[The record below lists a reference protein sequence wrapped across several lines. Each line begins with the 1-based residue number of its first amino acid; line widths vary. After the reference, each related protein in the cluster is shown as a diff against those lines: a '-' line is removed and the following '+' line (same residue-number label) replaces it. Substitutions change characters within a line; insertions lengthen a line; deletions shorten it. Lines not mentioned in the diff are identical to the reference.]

1 MHLGAVSYDEFFE
14 AHICDIA
21 QTKTSKVK
29 KIAIVAGA
37 DRRCDFYLKLGDA
50 LALNA
55 NRPIHNPGEP
65 YYLFPELH
73 AVAQPSRKIGSYI
86 KSIYPVSDGGAV
98 KYTSVAVGD
107 LPAGLC
113 AGSIRPGVINTL
125 IASMPAELAVHTTGH
140 ELKNSQS
147 SIYEYVDAS
156 TPLCIPGA
164 LVIAGWPAPRRGTLG
179 GGVSPPSLR
188 SLMAIKDF
196 KMEVLDTLIDKLFHI
211 DTSSPPEFQR
221 GGRLRQ
227 MIDTAF
233 ASMILYHEERMEWL
247 EWRQSC
253 MKLEAIVRKYGGRS
267 DARCSIKIWGDLVRR
282 DFTLKNAPL
291 LGRCD
296 ESGVVQLAAGL
307 RATHGMLSDL
317 TTHIMDLKLEN
328 RELKSMVGKAGP
340 RDADAESDTAFDAA
354 LMAEKAADLLTTPTP
369 IENLLAPVTSTS
381 DAHDSAAEK
390 NASQL
395 YIKLMHEH
403 KGEPWAALS
412 RQHKHKILAI
422 KSWFEAAATTEELK
436 VMKGAD
442 TEVGERRRVVDKV
455 MNVVRQRF
463 AHEYRLNGK
472 PIAEAVAKG
481 KVLSLTTIGN
491 ELGKLKKLNE
501 AFSLETADL
510 STFRKENEP
519 EAVSIRSAKRARGEG
534 LEESP
539 FVSTP
544 LRSPAEPVARV
555 VEDEAGAGSGSSVG
569 GSAGGASATSP
580 SATSPSNSFLSR
592 MFGSRS

>member
-1 MHLGAVSYDEFFE
+1 
-14 AHICDIA
+14 
-21 QTKTSKVK
+21 
-29 KIAIVAGA
+29 
-37 DRRCDFYLKLGDA
+37 
-50 LALNA
+50 
-55 NRPIHNPGEP
+55 
-65 YYLFPELH
+65 
-73 AVAQPSRKIGSYI
+73 
-86 KSIYPVSDGGAV
+86 
-98 KYTSVAVGD
+98 
-107 LPAGLC
+107 
-113 AGSIRPGVINTL
+113 
-125 IASMPAELAVHTTGH
+125 
-140 ELKNSQS
+140 
-147 SIYEYVDAS
+147 
-156 TPLCIPGA
+156 
-164 LVIAGWPAPRRGTLG
+164 
-179 GGVSPPSLR
+179 
-188 SLMAIKDF
+188 
-196 KMEVLDTLIDKLFHI
+196 
-211 DTSSPPEFQR
+211 
-221 GGRLRQ
+221 
-227 MIDTAF
+227 
-233 ASMILYHEERMEWL
+233 
-247 EWRQSC
+247 
-253 MKLEAIVRKYGGRS
+253 
-267 DARCSIKIWGDLVRR
+267 
-282 DFTLKNAPL
+282 
-291 LGRCD
+291 
-296 ESGVVQLAAGL
+296 
-307 RATHGMLSDL
+307 MLSDL

-354 LMAEKAADLLTTPTP
+354 LMAEKAADLLTTPCTP

-381 DAHDSAAEK
+381 DGLDSAAEK

-395 YIKLMHEH
+395 YIKLMCEH

-412 RQHKHKILAI
+412 RQHKHTILAI
-422 KSWFEAAATTEELK
+422 KSWFEAAATQEELK

-501 AFSLETADL
+501 AFSLETADF

-555 VEDEAGAGSGSSVG
+555 VEDEAGAGSGAGSGS

-580 SATSPSNSFLSR
+580 SATSPSHSFLSR